1 MNRRTVIL
9 AFLMLVLGLGP
20 ALAQT
25 QKKVNKIYIV
35 TCGIA
40 DYPGY
45 DMDLALCANDAKT
58 IKQVFE
64 KNKKASC
71 ILLTNSQVTKAAVL
85 NAMRTQFA
93 KATKNDA
100 ILFFYSGHGAPGQ
113 LVFYDGLIEYKDIKN
128 IMAKSKAG
136 SKMIFADACFSGK
149 MRNEQRTNHNTSV
162 PANLRNTE
170 VMFFLSSRSDE
181 TSIERPSMKNGFF
194 TAYLQRGLRG
204 GADANRDRTI
214 TARELFNFVSQG
226 VKKISNDKQ
235 HPVMWGKFKHN
246 MPVISW

>member
-1 MNRRTVIL
+1 
-9 AFLMLVLGLGP
+9 MLVLGLCP
-20 ALAQT
+20 ASAQ
-25 QKKVNKIYIV
+25 KKIYIV
-35 TCGIA
+35 ATGIA
-40 DYPGY
+40 DYPGTS
-45 DMDLALCANDAKT
+45 MDLNLCANDAAT
-58 IKQVFE
+58 IKWVFE
-64 KNKKASC
+64 KNKKASTV
-71 ILLTNSQVTKAAVL
+71 LLTNSQVTKSAVL
-85 NAMRTQFA
+85 KALRQQFS
-93 KATKNDA
+93 KATKDDA
-100 ILFFYSGHGAPGQ
+100 ILFFYSGHGAPGK
-113 LVFYDGLIEYKDIKN
+113 LVFYDGQIDYKDIKD
-128 IMAKSKAG
+128 IMAKSKAR